1 MPVLREDSGTDAQ
14 SARTISPAHGP
25 DRSSRSIRN
34 RNWVR
39 QSSGDFRPGRNNPT
53 YADVSGVGR
62 TGRTF
67 KPEGCRAFQH
77 VGQLAVLD
85 LPGQEAD
92 RRDTIDGKN
101 GGVAGHG
108 AAGLRQIL
116 RLMVRAAAAAALAS
130 GRTVFLFAAAMV
142 VVSGARMVHG
152 RGFADRDVTT
162 RRQDRACGPARA
174 AYRHRHHDKCN
185 RQHSAHAHKH
195 RQKTGFNTCNGLA
208 NSHKAQFQR
217 PWFLTSTPEFRRGS
231 DNSYLMRV
239 LPRSRRANKFFYT
252 YLYSSLVDRHDAWSA
267 NPTP

>member
-1 MPVLREDSGTDAQ
+1 MENAGLTEHGLQARPYDEWREPPCRFSARIPGTDAQ

-67 KPEGCRAFQH
+67 KPEGRRAFQH

-116 RLMVRAAAAAALAS
+116 RLMVRAAAAAALAG

-142 VVSGARMVHG
+142 VVSGARMVHS
-152 RGFADRDVTT
+152 RGFADHDVTS
-162 RRQDRACGPARA
+162 RGQDRACGPARA
-174 AYRHRHHDKCN
+174 AYRHRHHDKRN
-185 RQHSAHAHKH
+185 R
-195 RQKTGFNTCNGLA
+195 
-208 NSHKAQFQR
+208 
-217 PWFLTSTPEFRRGS
+217 
-231 DNSYLMRV
+231 
-239 LPRSRRANKFFYT
+239 
-252 YLYSSLVDRHDAWSA
+252 
-267 NPTP
+267 